1 MRNYL
6 QLFKV
11 TLLCILSNIAHA
23 DNLKNW
29 DSFSSVLAV
38 GLPSLAVY
46 STWENKDL
54 NGFTDFALS
63 QAGTVA
69 LSELIK
75 SQHHE
80 MRPDGS
86 GNDSFPSLH
95 TAVAFSA
102 ARFMEKRY
110 DDSFSLFYYAAAIWT
125 GIARVEAKKHYWKDT
140 IVGGGIGYGMSELT
154 TTSKSSE
161 FSALPTKGGFAV
173 FWQKALD

>member
-86 GNDSFPSLH
+86 GNDIFPPCIQPLLSQRPDSWISAMM
-95 TAVAFSA
+95 TAFHRFTMPQRYGPASPVWRLKSITGKIRLWGEGSA
-102 ARFMEKRY
+102 TE
-110 DDSFSLFYYAAAIWT
+110 
-125 GIARVEAKKHYWKDT
+125 
-140 IVGGGIGYGMSELT
+140 
-154 TTSKSSE
+154 
-161 FSALPTKGGFAV
+161 
-173 FWQKALD
+173 